1 MLRKR
6 CKMRKVITDSPV
18 VAGMFSGVEKKAYG
32 LWAIPV
38 RNATDEAIVVTTCK
52 DKCAWYRIEES

>member
-1 MLRKR
+1 
-6 CKMRKVITDSPV
+6 MRKVVTDSPV
-18 VAGMFSGVEKKAYG
+18 VASMFSGVEKKAYG

-52 DKCAWYRIEES
+52 DKCAYYRIEES